1 MAEKGTRVAMT
12 PTFWKEAI
20 EHLSQDAVMADF
32 IERYKHIPFEHHEDL
47 LEALLR
53 IVIGQQISGRV
64 ALSIW
69 NRLNAACEGRWESW
83 LLTRPEAE
91 LKALGVN
98 TNKARTLKEV
108 AFRFATGLWSRS
120 FFEGLTDAEVLAEIT
135 SVKGLGPWSAQN
147 FLIFGLVRPDVLP
160 MGDFGVRLALLRG
173 YFPMKNRDFM
183 ASKAFDSCVKLLADR
198 WAPYRT
204 VATWFLWRSLE
215 NTP

>member
-1 MAEKGTRVAMT
+1 MAQSGHRQAMT
-12 PTFWKEAI
+12 PAFWEPALK
-20 EHLSQDAVMADF
+20 HLCKDAVMADF
-32 IERYKHIPFEHHEDL
+32 ISRYAHIPFECHEDL
-47 LEALLR
+47 LVALLR
-53 IVIGQQISGRV
+53 IVVGQQISGRV
-64 ALSIW
+64 AESIW
-69 NRLNAACEGRWESW
+69 QRLSLARQGRWESW
-83 LLTRPEAE
+83 LLTTPENE

-108 AFRFATGLWSRS
+108 AYRFATQAWSKRY
-120 FFEGLTDAEVLAEIT
+120 FERLSDKEVIEAIVA
-135 SVKGLGPWSAQN
+135 VKGLGPWSAEN

-160 MGDFGVRLALLRG
+160 MGDLGIRLALLRG

-183 ASKAFDSCVKLLADR
+183 ISKAFESRVKLLADR